1 MLKTQVKI
9 RKKILNQD
17 IRIVFTSSRRQRTMN
32 EIVKELSEFIT
43 ANSSNATILNSP
55 TLLIGK
61 QFKHC
66 FQIDDLGEERW
77 YNGVILKYDDNSK
90 QFEIVY
96 EGDDVHYYFDL
107 SQDVMLQDLVL
118 NA

>member
-1 MLKTQVKI
+1 MK
-9 RKKILNQD
+9 
-17 IRIVFTSSRRQRTMN
+17 
-32 EIVKELSEFIT
+32 
-43 ANSSNATILNSP
+43 SP
-55 TLLIGK
+55 TSLIDK
-61 QFKHC
+61 PIKHR

-96 EGDDVHYYFDL
+96 EGDDAHYYFDL
-107 SQDVMLQDLVL
+107 SQDVMLGDLVL